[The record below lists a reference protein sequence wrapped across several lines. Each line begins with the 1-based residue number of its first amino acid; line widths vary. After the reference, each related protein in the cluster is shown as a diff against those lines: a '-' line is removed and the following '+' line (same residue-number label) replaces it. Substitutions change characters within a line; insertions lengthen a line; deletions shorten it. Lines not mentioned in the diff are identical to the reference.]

1 MDIQL
6 DEKQINSDWSIYN
19 DMKLNNKFVGPTT
32 KIDKIIFAAHGGM
45 ERSQITGKV
54 EDKDIIEFPFNK
66 IIYYIPKETCIK
78 GRPTDILLPEKI
90 CSETI
95 KSDISPKVK
104 EYVDGKSVVKTYN
117 MVFNVNNNKGLIEPN
132 LDNTYSNLWIADFFG
147 LYICQKGELPT
158 KIMFWDDILR
168 IIKERD
174 SKIDM
179 RTLFS
184 IIQESIN
191 NYFGKKI
198 DYYEDIDLHLFCCR
212 GICKDVD
219 PTWKKVTK
227 VPVISNIQGGNKNN
241 EQEIQVVDEEELFK
255 YLSVCERP
263 QGSNNGGR
271 SLKIKNKKIN
281 TRRKPNKKTK
291 KSSRRSARKT
301 KKSVRKGKRPYRNY
315 KIGKI

>member
-1 MDIQL
+1 MDTNSQV
-6 DEKQINSDWSIYN
+6 DEKQVISDWKIYN

-45 ERSQITGKV
+45 ERSQLTGKV

-95 KSDISPKVK
+95 KSDISPKLK
-104 EYVDGKSVVKTYN
+104 EYVDGKPVVKTYN

-198 DYYEDIDLHLFCCR
+198 DYYENIDLHLFCCR

-227 VPVISNIQGGNKNN
+227 VPVISNILGGNKNN

-263 QGSNNGGR
+263 QRSTNGGR
-271 SLKIKNKKIN
+271 SLKIKNKKVN
-281 TRRKPNKKTK
+281 KGRKPNKKTK
-291 KSSRRSARKT
+291 KSVSKRKKMNKKT
-301 KKSVRKGKRPYRNY
+301 KKSVRK
-315 KIGKI
+315 

>member
-1 MDIQL
+1 MDIEVEEKRN
-6 DEKQINSDWSIYN
+6 EKQINDDWKIYN
-19 DMKLNNKFVGPTT
+19 DMKLTNKFVGPTT

-66 IIYYIPKETCIK
+66 IIYYVPKETCIK
-78 GRPTDILLPEKI
+78 GRPTDILFPEKI

-95 KSDISPKVK
+95 KSDISPKLK
-104 EYVDGKSVVKTYN
+104 EYVDNKPVIKTYN
-117 MVFNVNNNKGLIEPN
+117 MVFDVNNKKGLIEPN

-147 LYICQKGELPT
+147 LYICEKGKLPT

-168 IIKERD
+168 IIKERGR
-174 SKIDM
+174 KIDM
-179 RTLFS
+179 RSLFI

-191 NYFGKKI
+191 SYFGKKI

-212 GICKDVD
+212 GICTDVD

-227 VPVISNIQGGNKNN
+227 VPIISNVTGGNNSS
-241 EQEIQVVDEEELFK
+241 EEDARVVDEDELFK

-263 QGSNNGGR
+263 LMKTNKINKINGGR
-271 SLKIKNKKIN
+271 SLKKRSKQTNKKIKKN
-281 TRRKPNKKTK
+281 KHYRRKVKKT
-291 KSSRRSARKT
+291 RKIRNI
-301 KKSVRKGKRPYRNY
+301 RK
-315 KIGKI
+315 